1 MVLPKHHI
9 SLNAR
14 NKKQALFWLALVEN
28 SINPP
33 ILHTTKNLSYI
44 PIFDNVLIFKKQSKI
59 LPINFINYFIEQK
72 NPILRIKE
80 KDVYSLISQETFN
93 IQVIN
98 LDEIKITF
106 DKSSIDYY
114 NLLIVLKNMCNLEFT
129 TNDFLFQLI
138 YEEFVNENKLNDL
151 WKCYKVNLL
160 EWQKLSFETN

>member
-1 MVLPKHHI
+1 MSKNIAFAYAKNDYLFLPLTNIKKDI
-9 SLNAR
+9 FYNAA
-14 NKKQALFWLALVEN
+14 KY
-28 SINPP
+28 
-33 ILHTTKNLSYI
+33 KNLSYI

>member
-1 MVLPKHHI
+1 MLFGTTLLI
-9 SLNAR
+9 SLKIRMNLLFILQLFSTIAFTYAKNDYLFLPLTNIKKDIFYNAA
-14 NKKQALFWLALVEN
+14 KY
-28 SINPP
+28 
-33 ILHTTKNLSYI
+33 KNLSYI

-151 WKCYKVNLL
+151 
-160 EWQKLSFETN
+160 

>member
-1 MVLPKHHI
+1 MFLPLTNIKKDI
-9 SLNAR
+9 FCNAA
-14 NKKQALFWLALVEN
+14 KY
-28 SINPP
+28 
-33 ILHTTKNLSYI
+33 KNLSYI

-72 NPILRIKE
+72 NPILRIKG

-106 DKSSIDYY
+106 DKSNIDYY